1 VTPTRL
7 KLVLP
12 RAFVFAALIALVVAG
27 AASAAFPGRNGKI
40 AYTRST
46 DLALHYD
53 IFTMR
58 SDGTVKRNITSSATD
73 EFDPAWSANG
83 KRFAYVRGA
92 GGNFDVFTM
101 ASNGSNRIRVAFG
114 AGVQWEPAWAPD
126 GTKVVF
132 SSDADG
138 DFEICVVDLGTGV
151 VTQLTTNNAS
161 DGQPVW
167 SKQGRIAFASNSD
180 GDFELYTMKPDGSD
194 LRQVTHNLVSDTAP
208 NWAPGGVRLA
218 FARRVGARSE
228 IYVIKADGTQVHRLT
243 RNQKAD
249 SAPAWSPN
257 GRKIAFQRQWDNT
270 DLSGRIWTMLR
281 DGTIQRPRTPRSSDA
296 KQPDWQPLPLP

>member
-1 VTPTRL
+1 M
-7 KLVLP
+7 LP
-12 RAFVFAALIALVVAG
+12 RALVLAVVVALVAAG

-40 AYTRST
+40 AFSRST
-46 DLALHYD
+46 DVALHYD
-53 IFTMR
+53 VSTMR

-73 EFDPAWSANG
+73 EFDPAWSADG

-101 ASNGSNRIRVAFG
+101 EADGSNRIRVAG
-114 AGVQWEPAWAPD
+114 GQGVQWEPAWAPD
-126 GTKVVF
+126 GTKLVF

-138 DFEICVVDLGTGV
+138 DFEICVVDLATGV
-151 VTQLTTNNAS
+151 ITQLTSNAVS

-167 SKQGRIAFASNSD
+167 SKQGRIAFASESD
-180 GDFELYTMKPDGSD
+180 SDLELYTMKPDGSD
-194 LRQVTHNLVSDTAP
+194 LRQVTHNLVPDAAP

-218 FARRVGARSE
+218 FVRGVGVKSE
-228 IYVIKADGTQVHRLT
+228 IYVIRVDGTRAARRLT
-243 RNQKAD
+243 RNQKTD

-257 GRKIAFQRQWDNT
+257 GRKLAFQRQWDET

-281 DGTIQRPRTPRSSDA
+281 DGTIQRVRTPRSSDA
-296 KQPDWQPLPLP
+296 KQPDWQPLPLL

>member
-1 VTPTRL
+1 
-7 KLVLP
+7 
-12 RAFVFAALIALVVAG
+12 
-27 AASAAFPGRNGKI
+27 
-40 AYTRST
+40 
-46 DLALHYD
+46 
-53 IFTMR
+53 MR

-73 EFDPAWSANG
+73 EFDPAWSADG

-101 ASNGSNRIRVAFG
+101 EANGSNRIRVAFG

-138 DFEICVVDLGTGV
+138 DFEICVVDLATGV
-151 VTQLTTNNAS
+151 ITQLTTNSAS

-167 SKQGRIAFASNSD
+167 SKQGRIAFSSNSD

-194 LRQVTHNLVSDTAP
+194 LRQVTHNLVSDAAP

-218 FARRVGARSE
+218 FVRRVGARSE
-228 IYVIKADGTQVHRLT
+228 IYVIRADGTQG
-243 RNQKAD
+243 
-249 SAPAWSPN
+249 APPDEEPEGGFRPGLVAEREEDRVPAAV
-257 GRKIAFQRQWDNT
+257 GET

-296 KQPDWQPLPLP
+296 KQPDWQPLPPLP